1 MAVSLAIAV
10 DYLEGSFLDIERFK
24 GFRSVPRIDYNIGL
38 VFLALSLCEN
48 EPTRFA
54 DKERI
59 MVCCLFSGS
68 FILDS
73 FLSRDRHAKPDC
85 LFSAFDIAALAV
97 PVFQRGHRPYLNLPQ
112 RALKQRGKLVA
123 DRIIMKR

>member
-1 MAVSLAIAV
+1 MAVPLAIAV
-10 DYLEGSFLDIERFK
+10 DDLEGSFLDIQHFK
-24 GFRSVPRIDYNIGL
+24 GFRSVPSIDYNIGL

-68 FILDS
+68 FILDG
-73 FLSRDRHAKPDC
+73 FRSRYRHAKPDC
-85 LFSAFDIAALAV
+85 LFSALNEAAFAV
-97 PVFQRGHRPYLNLPQ
+97 PVCQRGNWAYWNLAQ
-112 RALKQRGKLVA
+112 
-123 DRIIMKR
+123 